1 MRSLTRKPLIH
12 RGSAAQ
18 ATQGGASRRGPVRR
32 GWKKCSTHCCGRH
45 GKKNLD
51 PALAGALAQ
60 AAAALARLDQALA
73 GHPLLPAFLHRARLE
88 AVRRQAAVDGQA
100 IDPWHLAAVL
110 EGFRLRMDGALRI
123 IDRGAILAAARHA
136 LDLHQWLV
144 APDFDQEGAVRQAEQ
159 VLAQAAAAGAT
170 PLLAAATGLHAWLGG
185 NGQHGGGDGS
195 SHGDGGGGARPP
207 IRAALVRFWVT
218 QRLLRAPV
226 PLTGDRALRPD
237 TPWQRDTWVPAFLS
251 ALADEAADGL
261 DRLVALE
268 RAWRAARRA
277 VAGRRRHSRAAAAVD
292 LLAAAPLVSA
302 SSLAAG
308 LGMAVK
314 NATLLLDDFCAA
326 GIAIEVTHRSKRR
339 LFGLT
344 GLAPLRDVVRPPYR
358 PEPGRGRGRPPLV
371 AEDAIT
377 VPALPPVPPL
387 DRQPFDYSDLAH
399 WMTQMDQTIRQAR
412 RALGAVAP
420 STRQDTDVASDPLAT
435 RLPDSPADPQ

>member
-1 MRSLTRKPLIH
+1 MLEALLRP
-12 RGSAAQ
+12 A
-18 ATQGGASRRGPVRR
+18 P
-32 GWKKCSTHCCGRH
+32 
-45 GKKNLD
+45 GKNMD

-73 GHPLLPAFLHRARLE
+73 GHPLLPAFLHRARLD
-88 AVRRQAAVDGQA
+88 AVRRQAAVDGLV

-144 APDFDQEGAVRQAEQ
+144 APDFDQEGDVQRAEQ
-159 VLAQAAAAGAT
+159 VLAAAAASGAT

-185 NGQHGGGDGS
+185 DSRGGGDGHS
-195 SHGDGGGGARPP
+195 GGARPP

-237 TPWQRDTWVPAFLS
+237 TPWQRDTWMPAFLS
-251 ALADEAADGL
+251 ALADEAADEL
-261 DRLVALE
+261 ARLVALE

-277 VAGRRRHSRAAAAVD
+277 VSGRRRHSRAAAAVD

-344 GLAPLRDVVRPPYR
+344 GLAPLRAVVRPPYR
-358 PEPGRGRGRPPLV
+358 PEPGRGRGRPPLM
-371 AEDAIT
+371 AEDAIDL
-377 VPALPPVPPL
+377 PALPSDPL
-387 DRQPFDYSDLAH
+387 TPIDRRPFDYSDLAH

-412 RALGAVAP
+412 RTLG
-420 STRQDTDVASDPLAT
+420 DLAQVQH
-435 RLPDSPADPQ
+435 PAQAIPADPNGSAPAEDLVSSART

>member
-1 MRSLTRKPLIH
+1 M
-12 RGSAAQ
+12 
-18 ATQGGASRRGPVRR
+18 ATATA
-32 GWKKCSTHCCGRH
+32 C
-45 GKKNLD
+45 D
-51 PALAGALAQ
+51 ELA
-60 AAAALARLDQALA
+60 
-73 GHPLLPAFLHRARLE
+73 
-88 AVRRQAAVDGQA
+88 
-100 IDPWHLAAVL
+100 
-110 EGFRLRMDGALRI
+110 
-123 IDRGAILAAARHA
+123 
-136 LDLHQWLV
+136 
-144 APDFDQEGAVRQAEQ
+144 
-159 VLAQAAAAGAT
+159 
-170 PLLAAATGLHAWLGG
+170 
-185 NGQHGGGDGS
+185 
-195 SHGDGGGGARPP
+195 GGARPP

-237 TPWQRDTWVPAFLS
+237 TPWQRDTWMPAFLS

-302 SSLAAG
+302 TSLAAG

-326 GIAIEVTHRSKRR
+326 GIAIEVTHRAKRR

-371 AEDAIT
+371 AEDG
-377 VPALPPVPPL
+377 
-387 DRQPFDYSDLAH
+387 DH
-399 WMTQMDQTIRQAR
+399 
-412 RALGAVAP
+412 RAGAAVG
-420 STRQDTDVASDPLAT
+420 
-435 RLPDSPADPQ
+435 PADPDRSPAVRLQRPRPLDDPDGPDHPSGAARAERRGPVDTAGHGCGQRSVGHPPARQSGGPAMSTACLWLTP

>member
-1 MRSLTRKPLIH
+1 MLEALLRPPP
-12 RGSAAQ
+12 G
-18 ATQGGASRRGPVRR
+18 
-32 GWKKCSTHCCGRH
+32 
-45 GKKNLD
+45 KNLD

-73 GHPLLPAFLHRARLE
+73 GHPLLPAFLHRARLD

-144 APDFDQEGAVRQAEQ
+144 APDFDQEGAVQQAEKR
-159 VLAQAAAAGAT
+159 LAAAAASAAT
-170 PLLAAATGLHAWLGG
+170 PLLAAATGLHTWLGG
-185 NGQHGGGDGS
+185 DGQTGGDGHGGGDGS
-195 SHGDGGGGARPP
+195 GDGGARPP

-218 QRLLRAPV
+218 QRLLREPV

-237 TPWQRDTWVPAFLS
+237 TPWQRDTWMPAFLS

-261 DRLVALE
+261 DLLVALE
-268 RAWRAARRA
+268 RAWRAARHA

-326 GIAIEVTHRSKRR
+326 GIAVEVTHRSKRR

-371 AEDAIT
+371 AEAAIT

-399 WMTQMDQTIRQAR
+399 WITQMDQTIRQAR
-412 RALGAVAP
+412 RTLDRLRPHGIPPSAP
-420 STRQDTDVASDPLAT
+420 ASASGGDDPL
-435 RLPDSPADPQ
+435 SPAETEPDVHTA

>member
-1 MRSLTRKPLIH
+1 MLEALLRP
-12 RGSAAQ
+12 A
-18 ATQGGASRRGPVRR
+18 P
-32 GWKKCSTHCCGRH
+32 
-45 GKKNLD
+45 GKNMD

-73 GHPLLPAFLHRARLE
+73 GHKLLPAFLHRARLE
-88 AVRRQAAVDGQA
+88 AVRRQAAVDGLV

-144 APDFDQEGAVRQAEQ
+144 APDFDQEGDVQRAGQ
-159 VLAQAAAAGAT
+159 VLADAAPGTT
-170 PLLAAATGLHAWLGG
+170 PLLAAAAGLHTWL
-185 NGQHGGGDGS
+185 GGDGS
-195 SHGDGGGGARPP
+195 NDGDGHHGGGARPP
-207 IRAALVRFWVT
+207 IRAALVRFWVS

-226 PLTGDRALRPD
+226 PLTGARALRPD
-237 TPWQRDTWVPAFLS
+237 TPWQRDTWMPAFLR
-251 ALADEAADGL
+251 ALADEAADEL
-261 DRLVALE
+261 DRLVAMD
-268 RAWRAARRA
+268 RTWRAARHA

-302 SSLAAG
+302 RSLAAG

-326 GIAIEVTHRSKRR
+326 GLAIEVTHRAKRR

-358 PEPGRGRGRPPLV
+358 PEPGRGRGRPPLA
-371 AEDAIT
+371 AEAAIT

-399 WMTQMDQTIRQAR
+399 WMTQMDQTIRQTR
-412 RALGAVAP
+412 RALSAVAP
-420 STRQDTDVASDPLAT
+420 SPRQDTDVASDPVDARLAT
-435 RLPDSPADPQ
+435 AAKR

>member
-1 MRSLTRKPLIH
+1 M
-12 RGSAAQ
+12 AQ
-18 ATQGGASRRGPVRR
+18 GHAGGAGAARGGPPGVEKMLDTLLRPAP
-32 GWKKCSTHCCGRH
+32 G
-45 GKKNLD
+45 KNLD

-73 GHPLLPAFLHRARLE
+73 GHPLLPAFLHRARLD
-88 AVRRQAAVDGQA
+88 AVRRQAAVDGQV

-144 APDFDQEGAVRQAEQ
+144 APDFDQEGAVQRAEQ
-159 VLAQAAAAGAT
+159 VLAAAAASGAT

-185 NGQHGGGDGS
+185 DGQTTGGDGRRWRRKQAR
-195 SHGDGGGGARPP
+195 GGARPP
-207 IRAALVRFWVT
+207 IRAALVRFWVS
-218 QRLLRAPV
+218 QHLLRAPV

-237 TPWQRDTWVPAFLS
+237 TPWQRDTWMPAFLS

-261 DRLVALE
+261 DLLVALE

-302 SSLAAG
+302 TSLAAG

-412 RALGAVAP
+412 RALSAVAP
-420 STRQDTDVASDPLAT
+420 STRQDTDVANDPLAT
-435 RLPDSPADPQ
+435 RLPDSPADPA

>member
-1 MRSLTRKPLIH
+1 MLDALLRPAL
-12 RGSAAQ
+12 
-18 ATQGGASRRGPVRR
+18 
-32 GWKKCSTHCCGRH
+32 
-45 GKKNLD
+45 GKN

-73 GHPLLPAFLHRARLE
+73 GHTLLPAFLHRARLD
-88 AVRRQAAVDGQA
+88 AVRRQAAVDGLV

-110 EGFRLRMDGALRI
+110 EGCRLRMDGALRI

-144 APDFDQEGAVRQAEQ
+144 APDFDQEGAVQRAEQ
-159 VLAQAAAAGAT
+159 VLAAAAASGAT

-185 NGQHGGGDGS
+185 DGHSGGDG
-195 SHGDGGGGARPP
+195 HGAWGARPP

-237 TPWQRDTWVPAFLS
+237 TPWQRDTWMPAFLS
-251 ALADEAADGL
+251 ALADEAADEL

-302 SSLAAG
+302 TSLAAG
-308 LGMAVK
+308 LDMAVK

-326 GIAIEVTHRSKRR
+326 GIAIEVTHRAKRR

-371 AEDAIT
+371 VEDAIT

-399 WMTQMDQTIRQAR
+399 WMTQMDHTIRQAR
-412 RALGAVAP
+412 RTLGALSARDSTP
-420 STRQDTDVASDPLAT
+420 SELSE
-435 RLPDSPADPQ
+435 

>member
-1 MRSLTRKPLIH
+1 MRETLLRP
-12 RGSAAQ
+12 A
-18 ATQGGASRRGPVRR
+18 P
-32 GWKKCSTHCCGRH
+32 
-45 GKKNLD
+45 GKN

-60 AAAALARLDQALA
+60 AAAAIARLDQALA
-73 GHPLLPAFLHRARLE
+73 GHKLLPAFLHRARLD

-144 APDFDQEGAVRQAEQ
+144 APDFDQEGAVQRAAQ
-159 VLAQAAAAGAT
+159 VLAQAAAAGATT

-185 NGQHGGGDGS
+185 DGHSGGDGS
-195 SHGDGGGGARPP
+195 SHGYGGGGARPP

-237 TPWQRDTWVPAFLS
+237 TPWQRDTWMPAFLM
-251 ALADEAADGL
+251 ALADEAADAL
-261 DRLVALE
+261 ALLVAME
-268 RAWRAARRA
+268 RAWRAARHA
-277 VAGRRRHSRAAAAVD
+277 VAGRRRHSRGAAAVD

-308 LGMAVK
+308 LAMAVK

-358 PEPGRGRGRPPLV
+358 PEPGRGRGRPPLM
-371 AEDAIT
+371 AEDAIDL
-377 VPALPPVPPL
+377 PALPSDPL
-387 DRQPFDYSDLAH
+387 TPIDRRPFDYSDLAH
-399 WMTQMDQTIRQAR
+399 WMTQMDRSIRQAR
-412 RALGAVAP
+412 RALSAVAP
-420 STRQDTDVASDPLAT
+420 PTRQHTDVASDPLAT
-435 RLPDSPADPQ
+435 LPDSPADAQ